1 MNRLGRRACLGFGAL
16 ALAARAAP
24 AVAQPQPAAGVP
36 DSATLLLPGPEGG
49 AAAQWAQGVA
59 TGLARG
65 LPHAVAL
72 RSLVLGGPDGVTAA
86 NRFAT
91 LDGGDGRM
99 LLVMPGSAAHARL
112 IGETRAQYDPEGWLP
127 ICVSW
132 QGALLAGRGSWP
144 PAGGRPLR
152 LALPAPEAP
161 ETAALLALDL
171 MGHPAVPVFNL
182 AGPAAAAAIAAGEAD
197 ALVLAAPSALRQV
210 VAMGLTGWLELE
222 VGGRRDH
229 PELPSTAQGTSSAS
243 ARPVQLAAAEAG
255 FAALRLRAAL
265 MLPRLTSA
273 DVVAAWRRAALRWQ
287 EEEGRQP
294 AETTALAL
302 VGAEARGVMAA
313 LTPPAPAVLA
323 YREWLLRRLGFQAS

>member
-1 MNRLGRRACLGFGAL
+1 MKRLGRRDCLGFGAL
-16 ALAARAAP
+16 ALTGLSGARAA
-24 AVAQPQPAAGVP
+24 AQPQPAALVP

-72 RSLVLGGPDGVTAA
+72 RSLVLGGPDGITAA

-91 LDGGDGRM
+91 MEGGDGRV

-112 IGETRAQYDPEGWLP
+112 IGESRAQFDPEGWLP

-132 QGALLAGRGSWP
+132 QGALLAGRGPWP
-144 PAGGRPLR
+144 PTGGRPLR
-152 LALPAPEAP
+152 LALPAPDAP

-171 MGHPAVPVFNL
+171 LGHPAVPIFNL

-197 ALVLAAPSALRQV
+197 ALVIAAPSALRRAA
-210 VAMGLTGWLELE
+210 AMGLTGWLELE
-222 VGGRRDH
+222 VPGRRDH
-229 PELPSTAQGTSSAS
+229 PELPSTAEAS
-243 ARPVQLAAAEAG
+243 ARPVPLAAAEAG

-265 MLPRLTSA
+265 MLQRLTSA

-287 EEEGRQP
+287 EDESHQP

-302 VGAEARGVMAA
+302 VGAEARSLTAA

-323 YREWLLRRLGFQAS
+323 YREWLLRRLGFQAA